1 MLKNDAAADVVAAE
15 NATSSSIRGDSSFRQ
30 PPLVDTPAEE
40 SFDRPSAARTSK
52 SSTSLPKL
60 SGVSSSSLYSVA
72 DVNDASAYAAM
83 EPSSPPPWYP
93 TRNKAL
99 PDIDDLSVTQVFS
112 YMRHYKTDLFWSFL
126 SDSFFIA
133 GSIAYIVISMWD
145 FLSQGSVETE
155 GPLRNKW
162 YILLDVLAPLV
173 YLFNSIVDIEWATH
187 VHQRLMDKH
196 KLTRH
201 WEETAASYATLQQHA
216 AQAEES
222 SSATNAEDNEGSSFL
237 NCGIPWGVPLWCR
250 RLRKHAAHRRTALA
264 AFMFGIAASLAVIA
278 AVVRTWLDYH
288 PLVQTFSIDAKLD
301 MVSDHIYLV
310 SAVISLT
317 GKRNRPWL
325 APGPMALGTNIW
337 SDPERLEDLGDLL
350 FFIGCVLDAALA
362 DARLTELLYLA
373 VLSSFLWFLDGCLYM
388 HSDVVKATQLQ
399 KTQAEGVDVTIAI
412 V

>member
-1 MLKNDAAADVVAAE
+1 MLENDVTNVLAAE
-15 NATSSSIRGDSSFRQ
+15 NATSSSIRCDSSFRQ
-30 PPLVDTPAEE
+30 PLAATPNQLSEE
-40 SFDRPSAARTSK
+40 SSDRQPLARTSK
-52 SSTSLPKL
+52 SSTSFVP
-60 SGVSSSSLYSVA
+60 SGVSSSLYSAA
-72 DVNDASAYAAM
+72 DVNETSAYAAL
-83 EPSSPPPWYP
+83 EPSPPLYP

-112 YMRHYKTDLFWSFL
+112 YMGHYKTDLFWSFL

-133 GSIAYIVISMWD
+133 GSVAYIIISMWD

-173 YLFNSIVDIEWATH
+173 YLLNSIVDIEWATH

-201 WEETAASYATLQQHA
+201 WEETAASYATLQQEVV
-216 AQAEES
+216 QGEES
-222 SSATNAEDNEGSSFL
+222 SLAANAEDNDGSSFL
-237 NCGIPWGVPLWCR
+237 HCGIPRGVPFWCR
-250 RLRKHAAHRRTALA
+250 KLRKHAAHRRTVLA

-278 AVVRTWLDYH
+278 AVVRTWLEYH
-288 PLVQTFSIDAKLD
+288 PLVQAFSIDAKLD
-301 MVSDHIYLV
+301 MVSDHVYLV

-325 APGPMALGTNIW
+325 SPGPMALGTRIW
-337 SDPERLEDLGDLL
+337 NDPERLEDLGDLL

-362 DARLTELLYLA
+362 DARLTDLLYLA

-388 HSDVVKATQLQ
+388 HSDVVKAAQLR